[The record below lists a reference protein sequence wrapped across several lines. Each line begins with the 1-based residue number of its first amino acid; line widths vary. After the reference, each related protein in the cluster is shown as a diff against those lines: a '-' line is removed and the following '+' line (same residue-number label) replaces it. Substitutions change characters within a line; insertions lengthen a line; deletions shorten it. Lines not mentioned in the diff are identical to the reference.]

1 MKGYYLQIIACT
13 GAAYWLRCYLNVTG
27 CVCEASWMQKVG
39 NKIFE
44 VSGLA
49 ITVVLNTKIRVVENK
64 IPDISELKKQ
74 HVMMLK

>member
-1 MKGYYLQIIACT
+1 
-13 GAAYWLRCYLNVTG
+13 
-27 CVCEASWMQKVG
+27 MQKVG

-64 IPDISELKKQ
+64 ISDISELKKQ
-74 HVMMLK
+74 HIMMLK